1 MMTRHNQNKS
11 DAQLKKTLSANYIN
25 QYVNK
30 LQQRGT
36 ADGLLFQSAVGDRL
50 SEYMQ
55 KSAYYPQKL
64 AELTQPLGTWGR
76 ASGARGGNPHTRRS
90 QNAPFDKLTQP
101 SHHAFDAA
109 SPLTADKGGLFGKY
123 SPSKTRDS
131 LGVVRHQSSGRMNW
145 DNRTATSGQIQ

>member
-1 MMTRHNQNKS
+1 MTRQNQNKS

-30 LQQRGT
+30 LQQRGS

-64 AELTQPLGTWGR
+64 TELTQPLGTFPVRGTR
-76 ASGARGGNPHTRRS
+76 ALNPHTRRS
-90 QNAPFDKLTQP
+90 QNATFDKLTQP
-101 SHHAFDAA
+101 PQHAFDAT
-109 SPLTADKGGLFGKY
+109 SPLTAGLFGKY
-123 SPSKTRDS
+123 SPSKGRDS
-131 LGVVRHQSSGRMNW
+131 LGAARHQSSSRMNW
-145 DNRTATSGQIQ
+145 DNRTATSGQLQ